1 MMQGL
6 GTTLSVEERL
16 ARMEAIH
23 EIQEIKFR
31 YTEGTDF
38 GYDLDKIA
46 SCFTE
51 DGRWV
56 SEGFAD
62 CHGRE
67 EIKEFF
73 AGLKQ
78 VVSMALH
85 YTTNPRI
92 TLGDDGLSA
101 TGRFHLWCACTMSRS
116 DDSGESDAV
125 TMIGTYDDKFEK
137 VDGKWLIKEL
147 NADVRHVSE
156 WSEGWARQPWR
167 V

>member
-1 MMQGL
+1 MKQQQKES
-6 GTTLSVEERL
+6 LSSEERL
-16 ARMEAIH
+16 TRMEDIH
-23 EIQEIKFR
+23 GITQIKML

-38 GYDLDKIA
+38 GYDLDQIA

-56 SEGFAD
+56 AEGFAD
-62 CHGRE
+62 CNGRE

-73 AGLKQ
+73 GNLKQ

-92 TLGDDGLSA
+92 TINDDGLTA
-101 TGRFHLWCACTMSRS
+101 TGKFHLWCACTMARS
-116 DDSGESDAV
+116 DDSGEQDAV
-125 TMIGTYDDKFEK
+125 TMIGTYADRFEK
-137 VDGKWLIKEL
+137 VDGVWLLKEL

-156 WSEGWARQPWR
+156 WTQGWALEPWR
-167 V
+167 A